1 MRRRVMAWG
10 LLMGQRV
17 MKVKASRGVRR
28 TGGGMCGV
36 MRGKVVLEVGF
47 FYSILGNIVDYRICV
62 DFFK

>member
-1 MRRRVMAWG
+1 
-10 LLMGQRV
+10 MGQRV